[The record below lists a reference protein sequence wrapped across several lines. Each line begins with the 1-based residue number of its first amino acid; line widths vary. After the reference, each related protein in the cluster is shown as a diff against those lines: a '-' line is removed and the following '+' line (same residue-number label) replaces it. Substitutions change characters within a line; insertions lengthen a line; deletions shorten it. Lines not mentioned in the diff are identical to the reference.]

1 MKLFLLT
8 SRSMDE
14 GECELAESGLHINLF
29 HQDLCSSMQQFMDYA
44 NDI

>member
-14 GECELAESGLHINLF
+14 GEWELAESGLHLF
-29 HQDLCSSMQQFMDYA
+29 HQDLSSMQQFMDYA